1 MLTAYPE
8 DGHAIV
14 GINVIAT
21 DPIHK
26 ATIIPRGRALGMV
39 LQLPESDKLSMSLE
53 QMTSRLAIMMGGR
66 VAEELVF
73 GREKVTSGAASDIE
87 QATRLARMMVTR
99 WGLSEELGTVS
110 YGENQDEVFLGMSVS
125 RTQNA
130 SEATVQKIDSEIR
143 RLVEEGYNQAT
154 KILTEKRADLEALA
168 KGLLEYE
175 TLTGDEIIDLLKG
188 KKPNRESV
196 LEPTTPRTSAV
207 PPAGKPRPRPDP
219 DPGLEPQPE
228 LGIVDIFFALFG
240 HTPLW
245 MKLLLIVRNTIAGL
259 FGLEVPTVGEI
270 MKPEVRCAY
279 SVSEKIGPWPIFHI
293 ADNEIVAGRNNKHMD
308 FRLSVLKAMDG
319 DAMSVVVSTI
329 CTVHNVFGKI
339 YLFLIVPFR
348 RHGVRSLISN
358 AVVAKRL

>member
-1 MLTAYPE
+1 MRPFFLWTA
-8 DGHAIV
+8 
-14 GINVIAT
+14 
-21 DPIHK
+21 
-26 ATIIPRGRALGMV
+26 PRWRSAPLG
-39 LQLPESDKLSMSLE
+39 E
-53 QMTSRLAIMMGGR
+53 
-66 VAEELVF
+66 F
-73 GREKVTSGAASDIE
+73 GMHV
-87 QATRLARMMVTR
+87 
-99 WGLSEELGTVS
+99 
-110 YGENQDEVFLGMSVS
+110 
-125 RTQNA
+125 
-130 SEATVQKIDSEIR
+130 
-143 RLVEEGYNQAT
+143 VEC
-154 KILTEKRADLEALA
+154 DV
-168 KGLLEYE
+168 
-175 TLTGDEIIDLLKG
+175 
-188 KKPNRESV
+188 PSSSV
-196 LEPTTPRTSAV
+196 LSRDLIRTTHFHDSYRAPLAH
-207 PPAGKPRPRPDP
+207 
-219 DPGLEPQPE
+219 PE

-293 ADNEIVAGRNNKHMD
+293 DDNEIVAGRSNKHMD

-339 YLFLIVPFR
+339 YLFLIVPFH